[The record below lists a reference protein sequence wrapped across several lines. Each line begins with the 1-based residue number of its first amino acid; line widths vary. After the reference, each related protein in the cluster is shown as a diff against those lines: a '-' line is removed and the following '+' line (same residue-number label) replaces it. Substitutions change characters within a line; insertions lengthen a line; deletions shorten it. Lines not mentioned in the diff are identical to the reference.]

1 MATECTAPSFR
12 APVVQNGRLSK
23 HLVLVFGLMVSVFVL
38 PSVGF
43 AQGSDAPRTGGSGS
57 VVRRLDEEGTTP
69 RSMSLGGRAEAAG
82 ASTSALFA
90 NPAGA
95 SALRT
100 YHVDSYLLYD
110 PTVGRFAT
118 GTGVMD
124 STRSLVAGGMAYVF
138 TTLNNAT
145 ESRTSHD
152 ARIAGSVN
160 LGQSIGLGVR
170 GRYLNI
176 SGTPNGAQLAPQN
189 QGLQSGSWSGFT
201 FDAGLHVHPMRE
213 FSLSV
218 TGYNLNNPD
227 TTAAPISLGGGL
239 AVSPMRELTL
249 VADALVDFR
258 STNGPRGR
266 YSGGMELFFAGKYA
280 IRGGYLFDDTRGGSQ
295 AVTFG
300 AGYIDPAWSLE
311 LGMRQAIVPDLQS
324 TLMVSVRYFYQG
336 AQQQAQQAQQ
346 TQQSQQAQQ

>member
-1 MATECTAPSFR
+1 MATECFAITVRVTPQAPR
-12 APVVQNGRLSK
+12 ALPVALGLA
-23 HLVLVFGLMVSVFVL
+23 LLCGVF
-38 PSVGF
+38 PSVAS
-43 AQGSDAPRTGGSGS
+43 AQSSGAPRTGGSGS
-57 VVRRLDEEGTTP
+57 VVRALDEDNTTP
-69 RSMSLGGRAEAAG
+69 RTMALGGRAEAAA
-82 ASTSALFA
+82 ASTGALFA

-95 SALRT
+95 SAMRT

-110 PTVGRFAT
+110 PTIGRFGT

-124 STRSLVAGGMAYVF
+124 STRSLVSGGLAYVF
-138 TTLNNAT
+138 NTINNAN

-152 ARIAGSVN
+152 ARVAVAVN
-160 LGQSIGLGVR
+160 LGQSFSLGAR
-170 GRYLNI
+170 GRYLNVA
-176 SGTPNGAQLAPQN
+176 GTPNGAPAAPQN
-189 QGLQSGSWSGFT
+189 QGLQTGAWGGFT

-239 AVSPMRELTL
+239 SLSPIRELTL

-258 STNGPRGR
+258 STNAVRGR
-266 YSGGMELFFAGKYA
+266 YSGGIELFLSGKYA

-300 AGYIDPAWSLE
+300 VGYIDPAWSVE
-311 LGMRQAIVPDLQS
+311 LAMRQAIVPDLQS
-324 TLMVSVRYFYQG
+324 TMMLSVRYFYQS

-346 TQQSQQAQQ
+346 TQQSQQSQP